1 MLSHFPFIIAYFLFI
16 ISFLSSSPAQAQEP
30 QPAYRPFIEKNK
42 VWKVGLFP
50 SQTEAAAVE
59 LYYFNG
65 DTLLDGHLCSKWKC
79 ERIDQTCSQTTIF
92 GYVYEQ
98 QQRVYFFSYRGC
110 TTFSL
115 LYDFAAEV
123 GQNVAVWD
131 SEQCVEAEGV
141 VTRRDIC
148 ERPTGDIPVT
158 VVDFPGRGTSTWYQG
173 IGTLCRPCV
182 SVPQLPEDVC
192 ALMLC
197 TVEDEVLYHNPE
209 LTENL
214 SGLYLSDN
222 DTRVKQRLDF
232 THVVKTRPKAPL
244 RVCSVPAGR
253 GQADTAS
260 AASAM
265 PAASAASA
273 VPAAEYDD
281 LGLSI
286 NLQAMQGTYTVTVRN
301 QAAEPLFCQQADAT
315 TLERLTI
322 NLQDYPL
329 GAYDLVI
336 ENQQEQFSTAFSLPL
351 HPNNVRTTTAAH
363 PRPHL
368 HDLTGRRLTRR
379 PAHGLFIQ
387 DGHLRHR

>member
-1 MLSHFPFIIAYFLFI
+1 
-16 ISFLSSSPAQAQEP
+16 
-30 QPAYRPFIEKNK
+30 
-42 VWKVGLFP
+42 
-50 SQTEAAAVE
+50 
-59 LYYFNG
+59 
-65 DTLLDGHLCSKWKC
+65 
-79 ERIDQTCSQTTIF
+79 
-92 GYVYEQ
+92 
-98 QQRVYFFSYRGC
+98 
-110 TTFSL
+110 
-115 LYDFAAEV
+115 
-123 GQNVAVWD
+123 
-131 SEQCVEAEGV
+131 
-141 VTRRDIC
+141 
-148 ERPTGDIPVT
+148 
-158 VVDFPGRGTSTWYQG
+158 
-173 IGTLCRPCV
+173 
-182 SVPQLPEDVC
+182 
-192 ALMLC
+192 
-197 TVEDEVLYHNPE
+197 
-209 LTENL
+209 
-214 SGLYLSDN
+214 
-222 DTRVKQRLDF
+222 
-232 THVVKTRPKAPL
+232 
-244 RVCSVPAGR
+244 
-253 GQADTAS
+253 
-260 AASAM
+260 M

-351 HPNNVRTTTAAH
+351 HPDNVRTTTAAH